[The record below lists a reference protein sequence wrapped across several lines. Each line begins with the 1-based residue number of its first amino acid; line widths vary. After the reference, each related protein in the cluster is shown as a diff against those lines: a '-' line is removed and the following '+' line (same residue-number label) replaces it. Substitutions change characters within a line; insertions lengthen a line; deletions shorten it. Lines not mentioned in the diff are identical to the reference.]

1 MQVAVV
7 ATATCESV
15 QQVRRQGR
23 RRYYMPFMGPE
34 NLLQGLE
41 MLASITI
48 FSTILLAKER
58 RRYDEIS

>member
-1 MQVAVV
+1 MSLRPFVPYLLKKKQ
-7 ATATCESV
+7 AT
-15 QQVRRQGR
+15 
-23 RRYYMPFMGPE
+23 
-34 NLLQGLE
+34 LE